1 MTDTR
6 FSESFDAM
14 VWAKA
19 FVQHVRVKPSIATD
33 ESTMLAWFANAIMR
47 GYDEHAKQV
56 RAGAEPPAREPWTL
70 DEMAVYVREM
80 ADHLPRGPMQRNA
93 LEIAHALALRAS
105 SRPEPT
111 DWSEAVGQHPQSKI
125 ARPAPGGDTVSEL
138 CKCGHSAAHHIEYER
153 VYPMPCDVHG
163 CRCKNWVSARFGSP
177 KRSAPSPSRP
187 AVAPP
192 QHQE

>member
-1 MTDTR
+1 VRWGHVNASVPLAVMRQIVSALRAASPGEPPAKGDNMTDTR

-125 ARPAPGGDTVSEL
+125 ARPAPEAT
-138 CKCGHSAAHHIEYER
+138 
-153 VYPMPCDVHG
+153 P
-163 CRCKNWVSARFGSP
+163 
-177 KRSAPSPSRP
+177 
-187 AVAPP
+187 
-192 QHQE
+192 